1 MEYKTSRG
9 ATMTTVDP
17 FVQRMMAR
25 LETASPWALSYGELL
40 PEATSEVDLRAFV
53 LRMYS
58 TAILEL
64 RLWSPTCAKEPGER
78 PEASRLARAQLE
90 RSTTVTSLAH
100 VDLNLVDAHIR
111 SLVRILDG
119 TRDRE
124 ALLRDLAAEGVPVT
138 PTGLEE
144 TLRHLA
150 KVKVL
155 VS

>member
-1 MEYKTSRG
+1 
-9 ATMTTVDP
+9 
-17 FVQRMMAR
+17 
-25 LETASPWALSYGELL
+25 
-40 PEATSEVDLRAFV
+40 VDLRAFL

-58 TAILEL
+58 TAVLEL
-64 RLWSPTCAKEPGER
+64 RLWSPPCATAAGER

-90 RSTTVTSLAH
+90 RSNTVTSLGH
-100 VDLNLVDAHIR
+100 VDLRFVDAHIR
-111 SLVRILDG
+111 SLVRLLDG

-138 PTGLEE
+138 PPGLEE
-144 TLRHLA
+144 TLHHLA